1 MSIPLKQANGG
12 QKVAAVLLGTIG
24 SGLLFSASLTVPL
37 IGFASAFIAPAPLGL
52 TRLRAGRT
60 AAVFATLL
68 TMLLLAVL
76 LSPPI
81 GAWYLVQCGLIGLLV
96 PELALRGMRPFR
108 SILWSTAAAVTLA
121 AVLITVLSIS
131 SAVDPQLFVQKEIN
145 SGITQ
150 AAKLYEQ
157 QAGLSSQE
165 LDMLKQGMQ
174 TVGELMLRLY
184 PSLATINLGLI
195 STITLLLFS
204 RLALRQSVAV
214 SQIPFK
220 AFRTPELLIWPL
232 IVAGFA
238 MLAPTPLVTTPA
250 QNILLLLAVL
260 YFMQGLAVLLT
271 FCERSTFA
279 GTFKVLL
286 AVALLTQP
294 YLAGVVVII
303 GIFDLWGDFRT
314 PRIKQD
320 ENL

>member
-1 MSIPLKQANGG
+1 MSIPLKQASGG
-12 QKVAAVLLGTIG
+12 QKAAAVLLGIIG

-52 TRLRAGRT
+52 TRIRAGRT
-60 AAVFATLL
+60 AAVFTTLL

-96 PELALRGMRPFR
+96 PEFSLRGMRPFR
-108 SILWSTAAAVTLA
+108 SILWSTAAVVTLA
-121 AVLITVLSIS
+121 AILITVLSIT

-157 QAGLSSQE
+157 QAGLSPQDLE
-165 LDMLKQGMQ
+165 VLKQGMQ
-174 TVGELMLRLY
+174 NVGELMLRLY
-184 PSLATINLGLI
+184 PALAIINLGLV

-204 RLALRQSVAV
+204 RLALRHGVAV
-214 SQIPFK
+214 SLIPFK
-220 AFRTPELLIWPL
+220 AYRTPEPLIWLLIA
-232 IVAGFA
+232 AGFA

-250 QNILLLLAVL
+250 QNVLLVLAVL

-271 FCERSTFA
+271 FCERSSFA
-279 GTFKVLL
+279 GTLKVLL

-314 PRIKQD
+314 PRIKQE